1 MREKRKKHSRARARA
16 NDEGDGSEPNGD
28 FAVSGG
34 PRVLA
39 PVPSR

>member
-1 MREKRKKHSRARARA
+1 MREKRKKHSRT